1 MTGREGDPFP
11 YRKEIEME
19 MRRTTYPA
27 VLAMALVLLIALA
40 FGSIRAENAVAA
52 PAAAVTPVAATL
64 PNGGG
69 ETAVIKFYAAE
80 RLTADDQE
88 CRDLREYRVIDLE
101 FVVDQTDTNTT
112 TVTLEHSN
120 GAGATL
126 AVNTT
131 GQTVVSANAADADDL
146 NRFDLYGAFTCV
158 DINVTNSNPVT
169 WTVYAVARK

>member
-1 MTGREGDPFP
+1 
-11 YRKEIEME
+11 ME
-19 MRRTTYPA
+19 MKRTRYPIA
-27 VLAMALVLLIALA
+27 LALVLVALLVMVFA
-40 FGSIRAENAVAA
+40 SIQAEQVGAA
-52 PAAAVTPVAATL
+52 PQAAVTPVAATL

-69 ETAVIKFYAAE
+69 ESVLIKFYAGE
-80 RLTADDQE
+80 SLIADDQE
-88 CRDLREYRVIDLE
+88 CRDLREYRVVDLE
-101 FVVDQTDTNTT
+101 YVVDQTAVATGIGADGPNTT

-131 GQTVVSANAADADDL
+131 GQTVVSSNSADGDAL

-158 DINVTNSNPVT
+158 DIDVANTNPVT